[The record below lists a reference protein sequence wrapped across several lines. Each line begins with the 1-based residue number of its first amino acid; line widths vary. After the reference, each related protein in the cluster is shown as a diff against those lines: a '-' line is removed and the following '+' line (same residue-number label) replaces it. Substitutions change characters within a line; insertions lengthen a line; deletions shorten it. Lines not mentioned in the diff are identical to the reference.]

1 MKPVSLKRE
10 DFAPMPFGG
19 PDKFPKL
26 WLDGL
31 TDVDIPE
38 EGEIRF
44 RFSRIAKIEKEDRS
58 GESTSVE
65 LVLKKITDICD
76 CKGKDAA
83 YNEPGM
89 EGDMESEDDM
99 GEEEDSSE
107 PMDAEEALDAI
118 MEKLDESD
126 MIDESEDDNPEK
138 Y

>member
-10 DFAPMPFGG
+10 DFVPMPFGG

-76 CKGKDAA
+76 CKGKDAE
-83 YNEPGM
+83 YNENRG
-89 EGDMESEDDM
+89 EEMESEDEDE
-99 GEEEDSSE
+99 GENEE
-107 PMDAEEALDAI
+107 MDAEEALDSI
-118 MEKLDESD
+118 MEDLDEED
-126 MIDESEDDNPEK
+126 MVDESEDDNPEK

>member
-10 DFAPMPFGG
+10 DFVPMPFGG

-31 TDVDIPE
+31 TDVEIPE

-76 CKGKDAA
+76 CKGKDAE
-83 YNEPGM
+83 YNEDTGGEM
-89 EGDMESEDDM
+89 DSEEESD
-99 GEEEDSSE
+99 GEE
-107 PMDAEEALDAI
+107 MDAEEALDSI
-118 MEKLDESD
+118 MEDLGEED
-126 MIDESEDDNPEK
+126 MVDESEDDNPEK

>member
-10 DFAPMPFGG
+10 DFVPMPFGG

-58 GESTSVE
+58 GETTSVE

-76 CKGKDAA
+76 CKGKDAE
-83 YNEPGM
+83 YNENRG
-89 EGDMESEDDM
+89 EEMESEDE
-99 GEEEDSSE
+99 GENEE
-107 PMDAEEALDAI
+107 MDAEEALDSI
-118 MEKLDESD
+118 MEDLDEED
-126 MIDESEDDNPEK
+126 MVDESEDDNPEK

>member
-10 DFAPMPFGG
+10 DFVPMPFGG
-19 PDKFPKL
+19 PEKFPRL

-58 GESTSVE
+58 GETTSVE

-76 CKGKDAA
+76 CKGKDAE
-83 YNEPGM
+83 YNENRG
-89 EGDMESEDDM
+89 EEMESDDE
-99 GEEEDSSE
+99 GENEE
-107 PMDAEEALDAI
+107 MDAEEALDSI
-118 MEKLDESD
+118 MEDLDEED
-126 MIDESEDDNPEK
+126 MVDESEDDNPEK

>member
-10 DFAPMPFGG
+10 DFVPMPFGG
-19 PDKFPKL
+19 PEKFPRL

-44 RFSRIAKIEKEDRS
+44 RFSRISKIEKEDRS
-58 GESTSVE
+58 GETTSVE

-76 CKGKDAA
+76 CKGKDAE
-83 YNEPGM
+83 YNEDRGEEM
-89 EGDMESEDDM
+89 DSEDEGESE
-99 GEEEDSSE
+99 E
-107 PMDAEEALDAI
+107 MDAEDALDAI
-118 MEKLDESD
+118 MEDLDEED
-126 MIDESEDDNPEK
+126 MVDESEDDNPEK

>member
-58 GESTSVE
+58 GETTSVE

-76 CKGKDAA
+76 CKGKDAE
-83 YNEPGM
+83 YNENRG
-89 EGDMESEDDM
+89 EEMESE
-99 GEEEDSSE
+99 GEGENEE
-107 PMDAEEALDAI
+107 MDAEEALDSI
-118 MEKLDESD
+118 MEDLDEED
-126 MIDESEDDNPEK
+126 MMDESEDDNPEK

>member
-10 DFAPMPFGG
+10 DFVPMPFGG

-58 GESTSVE
+58 GETTSVE

-76 CKGKDAA
+76 CKGKDAE
-83 YNEPGM
+83 YNENRG
-89 EGDMESEDDM
+89 EEMESDDE
-99 GEEEDSSE
+99 GENEE
-107 PMDAEEALDAI
+107 MDAEEALDSI
-118 MEKLDESD
+118 MEDLDEED
-126 MIDESEDDNPEK
+126 MVDESEDDNPEK

>member
-10 DFAPMPFGG
+10 DFVPMPFGG

-44 RFSRIAKIEKEDRS
+44 RFSRISKIEKEDRN
-58 GESTSVE
+58 GETMSVE

-76 CKGKDAA
+76 CKGKDAE
-83 YNEPGM
+83 YNEDRG
-89 EGDMESEDDM
+89 EEMESEDE
-99 GEEEDSSE
+99 GESEE
-107 PMDAEEALDAI
+107 MDADEALDAI
-118 MEKLDESD
+118 MEDLDEED
-126 MIDESEDDNPEK
+126 MIDESEDDNPDK

>member
-58 GESTSVE
+58 GETTSVE

-76 CKGKDAA
+76 CKGKDAE
-83 YNEPGM
+83 YNENRG
-89 EGDMESEDDM
+89 EEMESDDE
-99 GEEEDSSE
+99 GENEE
-107 PMDAEEALDAI
+107 MDAEEALDSI
-118 MEKLDESD
+118 MEDLDEED
-126 MIDESEDDNPEK
+126 MVDESEDDNPEK

>member
-10 DFAPMPFGG
+10 DFVPMPFGG
-19 PDKFPKL
+19 PEKFPRL

-44 RFSRIAKIEKEDRS
+44 RFSRISKIEKEDRS
-58 GESTSVE
+58 GETTSVE

-76 CKGKDAA
+76 CKGKDAE
-83 YNEPGM
+83 YNEDRG
-89 EGDMESEDDM
+89 EEMESEDE
-99 GEEEDSSE
+99 GEVEE
-107 PMDAEEALDAI
+107 MDAEEALDSI
-118 MEKLDESD
+118 MEDLDEED
-126 MIDESEDDNPEK
+126 MMDESEDDNPEK

>member
-31 TDVDIPE
+31 TGVDIPE

-76 CKGKDAA
+76 CKGRDAE
-83 YNEPGM
+83 YNEDRG
-89 EGDMESEDDM
+89 EEMESEDE
-99 GEEEDSSE
+99 GETEE
-107 PMDAEEALDAI
+107 MDAEEALDAI
-118 MEKLDESD
+118 MEDLDEED
-126 MIDESEDDNPEK
+126 MMDESEDDNPEK

>member
-10 DFAPMPFGG
+10 DFVPMPFGG

-31 TDVDIPE
+31 TDVEIPE

-58 GESTSVE
+58 GETTSVE

-76 CKGKDAA
+76 CKGKDAE
-83 YNEPGM
+83 YNEDRGGEM
-89 EGDMESEDDM
+89 GSEDE
-99 GEEEDSSE
+99 GENEE
-107 PMDAEEALDAI
+107 MDAEEALDSI
-118 MEKLDESD
+118 MEDLDEED
-126 MIDESEDDNPEK
+126 MVDESEDDNPEK

>member
-10 DFAPMPFGG
+10 DFLPMPPSG
-19 PDKFPKL
+19 PEKFPRL

-44 RFSRIAKIEKEDRS
+44 RFSRISKIEKEDRS
-58 GESTSVE
+58 GETTSVE

-76 CKGKDAA
+76 CKGKDAE
-83 YNEPGM
+83 YNENRG
-89 EGDMESEDDM
+89 EEMESEDE
-99 GEEEDSSE
+99 GENEE
-107 PMDAEEALDAI
+107 MDAEEALDSI
-118 MEKLDESD
+118 MEDLDEED
-126 MIDESEDDNPEK
+126 MVDESEDDNPEK

>member
-10 DFAPMPFGG
+10 DLAPMPFGG
-19 PDKFPKL
+19 PEKFPRL

-76 CKGKDAA
+76 CKGKDAE
-83 YNEPGM
+83 YNEDRG
-89 EGDMESEDDM
+89 EEMESEDEGDS
-99 GEEEDSSE
+99 EE
-107 PMDAEEALDAI
+107 MDAEEALDSI
-118 MEKLDESD
+118 MEDLDEED
-126 MIDESEDDNPEK
+126 MMDESEDDNPEK

>member
-10 DFAPMPFGG
+10 DFVPMPFGG
-19 PDKFPKL
+19 PEKFPRL

-44 RFSRIAKIEKEDRS
+44 RFSRISKIEKEDRS
-58 GESTSVE
+58 GETTSVE

-76 CKGKDAA
+76 CKGKDAE
-83 YNEPGM
+83 YNEDRG
-89 EGDMESEDDM
+89 EEMESEDE
-99 GEEEDSSE
+99 GENEE
-107 PMDAEEALDAI
+107 MDAEEALDSI
-118 MEKLDESD
+118 MEDLDEED

>member
-10 DFAPMPFGG
+10 DFVPMPFGG
-19 PDKFPKL
+19 PEKFPRL

-44 RFSRIAKIEKEDRS
+44 RFSRISKIEKEDRS
-58 GESTSVE
+58 GETTSVE

-76 CKGKDAA
+76 CKGKDAE
-83 YNEPGM
+83 YNEDRG
-89 EGDMESEDDM
+89 EEMESEDE
-99 GEEEDSSE
+99 GENEE
-107 PMDAEEALDAI
+107 MDAEEALDAI
-118 MEKLDESD
+118 MEDLDEED
-126 MIDESEDDNPEK
+126 MMDESEDDNPEK

>member
-10 DFAPMPFGG
+10 DFVPMPFGG
-19 PDKFPKL
+19 PDKFPRL

-58 GESTSVE
+58 GETTSVE

-76 CKGKDAA
+76 CKGKDAE
-83 YNEPGM
+83 YNENRG
-89 EGDMESEDDM
+89 EEMESEDE
-99 GEEEDSSE
+99 GENEE
-107 PMDAEEALDAI
+107 MDAEEALDSI
-118 MEKLDESD
+118 MEDLDEED
-126 MIDESEDDNPEK
+126 MVDESEDDNPEK

>member
-1 MKPVSLKRE
+1 MKPVTLKRE
-10 DFAPMPFGG
+10 DFVPMPFGG
-19 PDKFPKL
+19 PEKFPRL

-58 GESTSVE
+58 GETTSVE

-76 CKGKDAA
+76 CKGKDAE
-83 YNEPGM
+83 YNEDRGEEM
-89 EGDMESEDDM
+89 DSEDE
-99 GEEEDSSE
+99 GENEE
-107 PMDAEEALDAI
+107 MDAEEALDSI
-118 MEKLDESD
+118 MEDLDEED
-126 MIDESEDDNPEK
+126 MVDESEDDNPEK

>member
-1 MKPVSLKRE
+1 
-10 DFAPMPFGG
+10 MPFGG
-19 PDKFPKL
+19 PDKFPRL

-65 LVLKKITDICD
+65 LVLKTITDICD
-76 CKGKDAA
+76 CEGKDAE
-83 YNEPGM
+83 NN
-89 EGDMESEDDM
+89 ESEYD
-99 GEEEDSSE
+99 EE
-107 PMDAEEALDAI
+107 MDAEDA
-118 MEKLDESD
+118 MESLMEDLEDED
-126 MIDESEDDNPEK
+126 MIDESEDDNPDK

>member
-10 DFAPMPFGG
+10 DFVPMPFGG

-44 RFSRIAKIEKEDRS
+44 RFSRISKIEKEDRS
-58 GESTSVE
+58 GETTSVE

-76 CKGKDAA
+76 CKGKDAE
-83 YNEPGM
+83 YNENRG
-89 EGDMESEDDM
+89 EEMESEDE
-99 GEEEDSSE
+99 GENEE
-107 PMDAEEALDAI
+107 MDAEEALDSI
-118 MEKLDESD
+118 MEDLDEED
-126 MIDESEDDNPEK
+126 MVDESEDDNPEK

>member
-10 DFAPMPFGG
+10 DFVPMPFGG
-19 PDKFPKL
+19 PEKFPRL

-44 RFSRIAKIEKEDRS
+44 RFSRISKIEKEDRS
-58 GESTSVE
+58 GETTSVE

-76 CKGKDAA
+76 CKGKDAE
-83 YNEPGM
+83 YNEDRG
-89 EGDMESEDDM
+89 EEMESEDE
-99 GEEEDSSE
+99 GENEE
-107 PMDAEEALDAI
+107 MDAEEALDSI
-118 MEKLDESD
+118 MEDLDEED
-126 MIDESEDDNPEK
+126 MVDESEDDNPEK

>member
-10 DFAPMPFGG
+10 DFAPMPFGM

-31 TDVDIPE
+31 TDVEIPE

-58 GESTSVE
+58 GETTSVE

-76 CKGKDAA
+76 CKGKDAE
-83 YNEPGM
+83 YNEDRGEEM
-89 EGDMESEDDM
+89 DSEDE
-99 GEEEDSSE
+99 GETEE
-107 PMDAEEALDAI
+107 MDAEDALDAI
-118 MEKLDESD
+118 MGDLDEED
-126 MIDESEDDNPEK
+126 MMDESEDDNPEK

>member
-10 DFAPMPFGG
+10 DFVPMPFGG
-19 PDKFPKL
+19 PEKFPRL

-76 CKGKDAA
+76 CKGKDAE
-83 YNEPGM
+83 YNENRG
-89 EGDMESEDDM
+89 EEMESEDE
-99 GEEEDSSE
+99 GENEE
-107 PMDAEEALDAI
+107 MDAEEALDSI
-118 MEKLDESD
+118 MEDLDEED
-126 MIDESEDDNPEK
+126 MVDESEDDNPEK

>member
-10 DFAPMPFGG
+10 DFVPMPFGG

-31 TDVDIPE
+31 TDVEIPE

-58 GESTSVE
+58 GETTSVE

-76 CKGKDAA
+76 CKGKDAE
-83 YNEPGM
+83 YNEDRGEEM
-89 EGDMESEDDM
+89 DSEDEGDSE
-99 GEEEDSSE
+99 E
-107 PMDAEEALDAI
+107 MDAEEALDSI
-118 MEKLDESD
+118 MEDLDEED
-126 MIDESEDDNPEK
+126 MMDESEDDNPEK

>member
-10 DFAPMPFGG
+10 DLPPMVFGG
-19 PDKFPKL
+19 PDKYPRL

-58 GESTSVE
+58 GETTSVE

-76 CKGKDAA
+76 CKGKDAE
-83 YNEPGM
+83 YNEDRG
-89 EGDMESEDDM
+89 EEMESEDE
-99 GEEEDSSE
+99 GEVEE
-107 PMDAEEALDAI
+107 MDAEEALDSI
-118 MEKLDESD
+118 MEDLDEED
-126 MIDESEDDNPEK
+126 MMDESEDDNPEK

>member
-10 DFAPMPFGG
+10 DFVPMPFGG
-19 PDKFPKL
+19 PEKFPRL

-44 RFSRIAKIEKEDRS
+44 RFSRISKIEKEDRS
-58 GESTSVE
+58 GETTSVE

-76 CKGKDAA
+76 CKGKDAE
-83 YNEPGM
+83 YNENRG
-89 EGDMESEDDM
+89 EEMESEDE
-99 GEEEDSSE
+99 GENEE
-107 PMDAEEALDAI
+107 MDAEEALDSI
-118 MEKLDESD
+118 MEDLDEED
-126 MIDESEDDNPEK
+126 MMDESEDDNPEK

>member
-58 GESTSVE
+58 GETTSVE

-76 CKGKDAA
+76 CKGKDAE
-83 YNEPGM
+83 YNENRG
-89 EGDMESEDDM
+89 EEMESEDE
-99 GEEEDSSE
+99 GENEE
-107 PMDAEEALDAI
+107 MDAEEALDAI
-118 MEKLDESD
+118 MEDLDEED
-126 MIDESEDDNPEK
+126 MMDESEDDNPEK

>member
-10 DFAPMPFGG
+10 DFVPMPFGG

-31 TDVDIPE
+31 TDVEIPE

-58 GESTSVE
+58 GETTSVE

-76 CKGKDAA
+76 CKGKDAE
-83 YNEPGM
+83 YNEDRGEEM
-89 EGDMESEDDM
+89 DSEDEGDSE
-99 GEEEDSSE
+99 E
-107 PMDAEEALDAI
+107 MDAEEALDSI
-118 MEKLDESD
+118 MEDLDEED
-126 MIDESEDDNPEK
+126 MVDESEDDNPEK

>member
-10 DFAPMPFGG
+10 DFVPMPFGG
-19 PDKFPKL
+19 PDKFPRL

-65 LVLKKITDICD
+65 LVLKTITDICD
-76 CKGKDAA
+76 CEGKDAE
-83 YNEPGM
+83 NN
-89 EGDMESEDDM
+89 ESEYD
-99 GEEEDSSE
+99 EE
-107 PMDAEEALDAI
+107 MDAEDA
-118 MEKLDESD
+118 MESLMEDLEDED
-126 MIDESEDDNPEK
+126 MIDESEDDNPDK

>member
-10 DFAPMPFGG
+10 DFVPMPFGG
-19 PDKFPKL
+19 PEKFPRL

-58 GESTSVE
+58 GETTSVE

-76 CKGKDAA
+76 CKGKDAE
-83 YNEPGM
+83 YNENRG
-89 EGDMESEDDM
+89 EEMESEDE
-99 GEEEDSSE
+99 GENEE
-107 PMDAEEALDAI
+107 MDAEEALDSI
-118 MEKLDESD
+118 MEDLDEED
-126 MIDESEDDNPEK
+126 MVDESEDDNPEK

>member
-10 DFAPMPFGG
+10 DFVPMPFGG
-19 PDKFPKL
+19 PEKFPRL

-44 RFSRIAKIEKEDRS
+44 RFSRISKIEKEDRS
-58 GESTSVE
+58 GETTSVE

-76 CKGKDAA
+76 CKGKDAE
-83 YNEPGM
+83 YNEDRG
-89 EGDMESEDDM
+89 EEMESEDE
-99 GEEEDSSE
+99 GENEE
-107 PMDAEEALDAI
+107 MDAEEALDSI
-118 MEKLDESD
+118 MEDLDEED
-126 MIDESEDDNPEK
+126 MMDESEDDNPEK

>member
-76 CKGKDAA
+76 CKGRDAE
-83 YNEPGM
+83 YNEDRG
-89 EGDMESEDDM
+89 EEMESEDE
-99 GEEEDSSE
+99 GETEE
-107 PMDAEEALDAI
+107 MDAEEALDAI
-118 MEKLDESD
+118 MEDLDEED
-126 MIDESEDDNPEK
+126 MMDESEDDNPEK

>member
-10 DFAPMPFGG
+10 DFVPMPFGG
-19 PDKFPKL
+19 PEKFPRL

-44 RFSRIAKIEKEDRS
+44 RFSRISKIEKEDRS
-58 GESTSVE
+58 GETMSVE

-76 CKGKDAA
+76 CKGKDAE
-83 YNEPGM
+83 YNEDRG
-89 EGDMESEDDM
+89 EETESEDE
-99 GEEEDSSE
+99 GETEE
-107 PMDAEEALDAI
+107 MDADEALDSI
-118 MEKLDESD
+118 MEDLDEED

>member
-76 CKGKDAA
+76 CKGKDAE
-83 YNEPGM
+83 YNEDRG
-89 EGDMESEDDM
+89 EEMESEDE
-99 GEEEDSSE
+99 GENEE
-107 PMDAEEALDAI
+107 MDAEEALDSI
-118 MEKLDESD
+118 MEDLDEED
-126 MIDESEDDNPEK
+126 MMDESEDDNPEK